1 LKRHLGIFLRG
12 AGMGAADAVPGVSGG
27 TIAFVTGIYEELI
40 HTIKQ
45 FGPSAFVAWRRGGL
59 PMLVVHLN
67 LAFVVPLLVGIAA
80 SLISVAHL
88 VVWLMDDHPLLL
100 NGFFFGLVAA
110 SALVVSRHPADWKWW
125 HLLLLVLG
133 LVLAHFLPTL
143 MPLVMQIGSP
153 NLILVVGG
161 AIAISAL
168 LLPGV
173 SGSFL
178 LLTMGL
184 YGTVMQGIRSFDLGL
199 IAIFG
204 VGCLIGL
211 FVFSRLL
218 SWLLRHYHTA
228 TLQLLVGFIIGSLPV
243 LWPWRELVRYQLGPE
258 GQMIPLDYR
267 YLTPGDY
274 ALLTGEAAQ
283 LVAVGALMLAGAAL
297 VLLLDRGGRRAHSTR
312 QAGAAPATG
321 AARESN
327 KEEGSDA

>member
-1 LKRHLGIFLRG
+1 MLKRHLGIFLRG

-40 HTIKQ
+40 HSIKQ

-59 PMLVVHLN
+59 PLLATHLN
-67 LAFVVPLLVGIAA
+67 LTFVLPLLAGIAI
-80 SLISVAHL
+80 SLVSVAHL
-88 VVWLMDDHPLLL
+88 VVWLMEDFPQLLD
-100 NGFFFGLVAA
+100 GFFFGLVAA
-110 SALVVSRHPADWKWW
+110 SALVVSRHPADWRWW
-125 HLLLLVLG
+125 HLLPLAAGLL
-133 LVLAHFLPTL
+133 LAHGLPSL
-143 MPLVMQIGSP
+143 MPLVTQLGNP
-153 NLILVVGG
+153 DLVLVVGG

-184 YGTVMQGIRSFDLGL
+184 YGTVMQGIRGFDLGL
-199 IAIFG
+199 IGLFG
-204 VGCLIGL
+204 AGCLIGL
-211 FVFSRLL
+211 FGFSRLL

-267 YLTPGDY
+267 YLTPADF
-274 ALLTGEAAQ
+274 AELTGDPAR
-283 LVAVGALMLAGAAL
+283 LPAVVALMLAGAAL
-297 VLLLDRGGRRAHSTR
+297 VLLIGRANR
-312 QAGAAPATG
+312 PATSRNRDG
-321 AARESN
+321 AD
-327 KEEGSDA
+327 KEEGSNA